1 VAPLLS
7 FAQKQPKVRRLGI
20 FQPGAPPEP
29 LMEAIREGLRDLGYL
44 EGRDIAFE
52 MRWAMGR
59 IDRLDDLAVE
69 LVAAKVDLIT
79 TLSTPVAIAARRAT
93 STIPIVFTG
102 VGDPVGSGIV
112 PSLAHPG
119 GNVTGLSTLA
129 TDLSAKRL
137 ELLHEIVPGMS
148 HLAMLWNDTNP
159 SMALSA
165 QRTQEAGTRLG
176 LTIESLGVHDLINF
190 DATFAAI
197 RVGPSSALL
206 TLADP
211 FTRGNRQRIVD
222 FAAQS
227 RLPSIYDVRDFVEAG
242 GLISYGPNLLAMQR
256 RSAIYIDKIFRG
268 ANPGDLPVEQPTQFE
283 LVINLKTAKALG
295 IRIPDSLLA
304 RADKVIE

>member
-1 VAPLLS
+1 
-7 FAQKQPKVRRLGI
+7 
-20 FQPGAPPEP
+20 
-29 LMEAIREGLRDLGYL
+29 
-44 EGRDIAFE
+44 
-52 MRWAMGR
+52 MGR

-119 GNVTGLSTLA
+119 GNVTGLTTLA

-176 LTIESLGVHDLINF
+176 LTIESLGVHDLMAQESDIQ
-190 DATFAAI
+190 AC
-197 RVGPSSALL
+197 R
-206 TLADP
+206 
-211 FTRGNRQRIVD
+211 RGIV
-222 FAAQS
+222 
-227 RLPSIYDVRDFVEAG
+227 E
-242 GLISYGPNLLAMQR
+242 
-256 RSAIYIDKIFRG
+256 
-268 ANPGDLPVEQPTQFE
+268 
-283 LVINLKTAKALG
+283 
-295 IRIPDSLLA
+295 
-304 RADKVIE
+304 